1 MSQRHSHRVHGGG
14 RPACGGLAA
23 IRDMDADAVAR
34 IGLESLAAG
43 RAVVIPGMI
52 NKLSIGSLRL
62 VPERMIALMAG
73 WMMAKLV

>member
-1 MSQRHSHRVHGGG
+1 
-14 RPACGGLAA
+14 
-23 IRDMDADAVAR
+23 MDADAVAR

>member
-1 MSQRHSHRVHGGG
+1 
-14 RPACGGLAA
+14 
-23 IRDMDADAVAR
+23 
-34 IGLESLAAG
+34 
-43 RAVVIPGMI
+43 MI